1 MTSLA
6 CYSWGFNCFA
16 AGWNLTHHLILDR
29 NTATQQNCEFWYGKK
44 NEHHMT
50 VCLRQSY
57 FSSFDRCLKATSALI
72 NIYQLRKCHWTPT
85 LMNWGLNRR
94 LHVSSHDYL
103 SQWTVILTVLALLIK
118 LKAFLSGQL
127 HATKARTK
135 VVMVTPP
142 PSPSPSCPASVSLQ
156 SLHVC
161 VCCESTVYHLDHV
174 SPALCCLWWI
184 CCRSPDCVPVLHEVI
199 RVVTATTFPGVVLD
213 VIQLLWNVIIKR
225 AQCGW
230 REIPNLI
237 KKLFSEESRSPVWS

>member
-127 HATKARTK
+127 HATNARTK
-135 VVMVTPP
+135 SCHGDASSITFSFLSCLRL
-142 PSPSPSCPASVSLQ
+142 SP
-156 SLHVC
+156 
-161 VCCESTVYHLDHV
+161 V
-174 SPALCCLWWI
+174 SPRVCLLWVY
-184 CCRSPDCVPVLHEVI
+184 CLSFRPCVPC
-199 RVVTATTFPGVVLD
+199 P
-213 VIQLLWNVIIKR
+213 LLSLV
-225 AQCGW
+225 
-230 REIPNLI
+230 NL
-237 KKLFSEESRSPVWS
+237 LQVSRLCTCSTWGH